1 MNNLKNLITRTS
13 AYNKIRIPFTNTY
26 LIQWLP
32 SSRTDIH
39 NHLGEKCD
47 FVPLYGSLHEVRFH
61 QKNIGSLYESKKRNV
76 FEKVH
81 YNLYIYFIWWK
92 LILAHIVKSLQ
103 MILV

>member
-13 AYNKIRIPFTNTY
+13 AYNKVRIPFTNTY

-81 YNLYIYFIWWK
+81 INDDMGYHQIFNFDKNYK
-92 LILAHIVKSLQ
+92 LSIHRYY
-103 MILV
+103 